1 MGDQT
6 CLAVTVYGNIWE
18 CFPAHNFVSSSVAVS
33 ADRIMG
39 VLRQRFCACTL
50 THGESLSGFGLIPLI
65 TDPSDYA
72 QEIDHEAQP
81 LIYKST
87 SVPF

>member
-1 MGDQT
+1 MHLLPDGSPDLSPGNRGA
-6 CLAVTVYGNIWE
+6 CVYRNICE

-39 VLRQRFCACTL
+39 VLRQRFYACTL

-65 TDPSDYA
+65 THPSDY
-72 QEIDHEAQP
+72 
-81 LIYKST
+81 T
-87 SVPF
+87 